1 MANLKDK
8 IAIVT
13 GAGHGIGKGIAMACC
28 NGADVVVTDLS
39 DEIFNVG
46 KELESVGSKAYSVKC
61 DVTDLT
67 EAQTIE
73 EKIVDKYERIDN

>member
-1 MANLKDK
+1 MIFMANLKDK

-13 GAGHGIGKGIAMACC
+13 GAGHGIGKGIAMALAR

-46 KELESVGSKAYSVKC
+46 KELESVGSKAYSGK
-61 DVTDLT
+61 
-67 EAQTIE
+67 
-73 EKIVDKYERIDN
+73 NS